1 MNQELQHQWLCPLC
15 QLPLHLNDKIW
26 QCENQHMYDRA
37 KEGYVNLLLAQHRK
51 SKNPGDSK
59 AMVNA
64 RRLFLDSGAYAP
76 LAAKL
81 AETLLN
87 QSQYLNANENF
98 KLFDAGC
105 GEGYYLRT
113 IAQHFLSQKRPLIAS
128 GIDIAKPA
136 IQKAAKRSSEH
147 HFAVGSSF
155 ALPLND
161 NQQDAVLQVFAPSS
175 ASEIRRILKPS
186 GLWIIVDP
194 AAEHLAE
201 IKAMIY
207 DEVVEHQAN
216 TYDTTGFE
224 YLGEHQVT
232 FGITMDNAE
241 IRESLLMMTPYYW
254 HVSEDKKANILAKLD
269 HATADFKIQVWQKG

>member
-1 MNQELQHQWLCPLC
+1 MKHELEHQWLCPAC
-15 QLPLHLNDKIW
+15 QLPLNLKDRTW
-26 QCENQHMYDRA
+26 QCDNRHMYDRA

-64 RRLFLDSGAYAP
+64 RRMFLDSGAYAP

-81 AETLLN
+81 AETLLTQN
-87 QSQYLNANENF
+87 QSSGMDEPF

-105 GEGYYLRT
+105 GEGYYLRA
-113 IAQHFLSQKRPLIAS
+113 IAQHFTEQSRELLAS

-136 IQKAAKRSSEH
+136 IQKAAKRSVDH

-161 NQQDAVLQVFAPSS
+161 GKQDAVLQVFAPSS
-175 ASEIRRILKPS
+175 ATEILRVLKTK
-186 GLWIIVDP
+186 GLWLIVDP
-194 AAEHLAE
+194 APQHLAE

-207 DEVVEHQAN
+207 DEVVAHQAN
-216 TYDTTGFE
+216 SYDTEGFQH
-224 YLGEHQVT
+224 LAEHR
-232 FGITMDNAE
+232 ITYEISLDSSE

-254 HVSEDKKANILAKLD
+254 HVPEDKKAKILASLQRV
-269 HATADFKIQVWQKG
+269 TADFLIHIWQKN

>member
-1 MNQELQHQWLCPLC
+1 MKHELEHQWLCPAC
-15 QLPLHLNDKIW
+15 QLPLNLKDRTW
-26 QCENQHMYDRA
+26 QCDNRHMYDRA

-64 RRLFLDSGAYAP
+64 RRMFLDSGAYAP

-81 AETLLN
+81 AETLLTQN
-87 QSQYLNANENF
+87 QSSGMDEPF
-98 KLFDAGC
+98 KLLDAGC
-105 GEGYYLRT
+105 GEGYYLRA
-113 IAQHFLSQKRPLIAS
+113 IAQYFTEQSRELLAS

-136 IQKAAKRSSEH
+136 IQKAAKRSVDH

-161 NQQDAVLQVFAPSS
+161 GKQDAVLQVFAPSS
-175 ASEIRRILKPS
+175 ATEILRVLKTK
-186 GLWIIVDP
+186 GLWLIVDP
-194 AAEHLAE
+194 APQHLAE

-207 DEVVEHQAN
+207 DEVVAHQAN
-216 TYDTTGFE
+216 SYDTEGFQH
-224 YLGEHQVT
+224 LAEHR
-232 FGITMDNAE
+232 ITYEISLDSSE

-254 HVSEDKKANILAKLD
+254 HVPEDKKAKILASLQRV
-269 HATADFKIQVWQKG
+269 TADFSIHIWQKN